1 MKIAEDSCRLEKRH
15 NPRTPYSGHIF
26 FATKDSFF
34 EGKLV
39 NFSRFG
45 LFIKT
50 TEPLEVEEV
59 LTIALPFSDDRQCK
73 YKGQVVWR
81 NDEGIGVEL
90 FKKRTNANM
99 RIIK

>member
-15 NPRTPYSGHIF
+15 HPRTPYSGHIF
-26 FATKDSFF
+26 FA
-34 EGKLV
+34 
-39 NFSRFG
+39 
-45 LFIKT
+45 